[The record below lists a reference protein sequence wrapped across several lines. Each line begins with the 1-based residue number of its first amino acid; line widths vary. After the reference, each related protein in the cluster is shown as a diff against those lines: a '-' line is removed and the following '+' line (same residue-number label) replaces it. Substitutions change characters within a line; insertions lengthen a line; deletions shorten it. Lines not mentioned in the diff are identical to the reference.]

1 MNTPN
6 SPDLPSQ
13 GLWADIRRALP
24 SMIVYE
30 AGFRLM
36 ITALGAPLAAW
47 ILETLVNRSGNPA
60 VSNTSIGRFLIT
72 PSGFACGLFMILGYV
87 MGQLFLS
94 AGLIGVA
101 ALARAGRRVN
111 VLDGVRTAFWSS
123 LKLFRVGLFQLL
135 GNAWLL
141 APFLGLAGLTFALLL
156 TRHDINYYL
165 AEKPPSF
172 YAAAGIGVILAA
184 MLLYLLAI
192 FYIRTV
198 FVLPM
203 VLLESQSVHEA
214 FKASEAMVTP
224 HIRRVGTI
232 MLGWHAIVTLLAV
245 LAGKFYPIACSTLLD
260 YAGTRLIV
268 LVPVASVLLLLHGAI
283 AAMFSFAQ
291 VAGASFLAVE
301 LYDRLSD
308 GRARAWADRVE
319 HDPSASFRI
328 PRWGWRLGMLGT
340 LILLIGTGVSLVRDL
355 RKTREVLI
363 TAHRGSS
370 REAPEN
376 TVAAI
381 KKAIEHHADYAE
393 IDIHLTS
400 DGVPIVFH
408 DEDLSRMAGIA
419 KRPNEFTLVEL
430 QKIDIGTSFSP
441 KFAGEKIPTLKEVI
455 DTARGKIKINIELKP
470 VRGSRELLA
479 EKVADLIREE
489 DFEKQCFVTSLDAKS
504 VALAYAR
511 NPKLE
516 RGAIISAAVGDM
528 TKLNVE
534 VLSVRTGLITSSL
547 LGRARAAGKQI
558 VAWTVDDSDL
568 MGELIDQGVDGI
580 ITNDPATAIAVRAER
595 RALPTW
601 QRVVLGFRSRL
612 AGR

>member
-1 MNTPN
+1 
-6 SPDLPSQ
+6 
-13 GLWADIRRALP
+13 
-24 SMIVYE
+24 
-30 AGFRLM
+30 
-36 ITALGAPLAAW
+36 
-47 ILETLVNRSGNPA
+47 
-60 VSNTSIGRFLIT
+60 
-72 PSGFACGLFMILGYV
+72 
-87 MGQLFLS
+87 
-94 AGLIGVA
+94 
-101 ALARAGRRVN
+101 
-111 VLDGVRTAFWSS
+111 
-123 LKLFRVGLFQLL
+123 
-135 GNAWLL
+135 
-141 APFLGLAGLTFALLL
+141 
-156 TRHDINYYL
+156 
-165 AEKPPSF
+165 
-172 YAAAGIGVILAA
+172 
-184 MLLYLLAI
+184 
-192 FYIRTV
+192 
-198 FVLPM
+198 
-203 VLLESQSVHEA
+203 
-214 FKASEAMVTP
+214 
-224 HIRRVGTI
+224 
-232 MLGWHAIVTLLAV
+232 
-245 LAGKFYPIACSTLLD
+245 
-260 YAGTRLIV
+260 
-268 LVPVASVLLLLHGAI
+268 
-283 AAMFSFAQ
+283 
-291 VAGASFLAVE
+291 
-301 LYDRLSD
+301 
-308 GRARAWADRVE
+308 
-319 HDPSASFRI
+319 
-328 PRWGWRLGMLGT
+328 MLGT